1 MRGGGGRGEYLS
13 GKQIYGSELIF
24 VDTGRIP
31 LTREQLL
38 GRNAMGCSYLGG
50 PFDPQH
56 ILDHKLK
63 HQFLRLKVRVNLG

>member
-1 MRGGGGRGEYLS
+1 MRRGEGRGEYLS

-50 PFDPQH
+50 SFDQQH
-56 ILDHKLK
+56 ILDRRLK
-63 HQFLRLKVRVNLG
+63 HQFVR